1 MTIKLINVLSTA
13 DLPIARD
20 EMDDGAFQNMMERGM
35 QEAKADK
42 SRAASEVFAELRR
55 EIQKP

>member
-1 MTIKLINVLSTA
+1 MTVKPINVLSTA

-20 EMDDGAFQNMMERGM
+20 EMDDAAFHNMMERGM
-35 QEAKADK
+35 QEAKAGK
-42 SRAASEVFAELRR
+42 SRSASEVFAELRR